1 MNTSKRST
9 ASCRSYPDKR
19 NIRFKSLPVTRIL
32 FPIEKLLCTVS
43 HIVARNRVSL
53 ARILELVRLW
63 PFSYDNEAGLQ
74 VVTDYEA
81 EMYDLKDTMEEFFH
95 SNVLARI
102 SPKFRTSCKYPSL
115 VLFSTAV
122 FFMPAQSPQS

>member
-1 MNTSKRST
+1 
-9 ASCRSYPDKR
+9 
-19 NIRFKSLPVTRIL
+19 VTRIL
-32 FPIEKLLCTVS
+32 FPIEKLFCTVS
-43 HIVARNRVSL
+43 HIEARNRVSL
-53 ARILELVRLW
+53 ARILELVLLW
-63 PFSYDNEAGLQ
+63 PSSDSEADLQ

-102 SPKFRTSCKYPSL
+102 SPKFRPSCKYPSL

-122 FFMPAQSPQS
+122 FIFACAITAVLNHIQVL